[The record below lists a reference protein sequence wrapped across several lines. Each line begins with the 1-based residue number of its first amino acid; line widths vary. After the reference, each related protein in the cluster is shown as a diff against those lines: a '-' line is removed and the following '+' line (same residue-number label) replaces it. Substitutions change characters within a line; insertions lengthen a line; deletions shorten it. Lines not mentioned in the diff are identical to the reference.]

1 MNGEK
6 LTDKVRDFRA
16 ITEALRGFAA
26 DLWDAAECL
35 EASYG
40 MVCDAL
46 NDTMGDT
53 DCMFILCTKPEC
65 LRRMEAATD
74 AA

>member
-6 LTDKVRDFRA
+6 LTDKVHDFRA
-16 ITEALRGFAA
+16 ITEALRGLAA
-26 DLWDAAECL
+26 ELWDAAERL
-35 EASYG
+35 DASYG

-65 LRRMEAATD
+65 LRRMEGPNAA
-74 AA
+74 

>member
-1 MNGEK
+1 MIGEK
-6 LTDKVRDFRA
+6 LTDKLHDFREV
-16 ITEALRGFAA
+16 TEALRGLATE
-26 DLWDAAECL
+26 LWDAAEIL
-35 EASYG
+35 DATYG

-46 NDTMGDT
+46 NDTMGDS

-65 LRRMEAATD
+65 LRRMEGAID